1 MVKFLVVRFSS
12 IGDIVLTTPVVRH
25 LKQQVE
31 DAEIHYLT
39 KSAYA
44 GILEANPHID
54 RIHVFNGDLN
64 SLIRNLKALEFDY
77 IIDLHHNAR
86 TERLKMKLKRMD
98 FSVNKINFRK
108 WLYVNFKWD
117 RLPGV
122 HMVDRNLDTINHF
135 ISERDGLG
143 LDYFIPP
150 QEEVSLKD
158 LPPPFRTGYI
168 AMAIGAQHRT
178 KQLLLDQLIDLCNRL
193 EQPVILLGGENDA
206 GVAGQITGALPE
218 RDILNK
224 CGSLTIHQSAS
235 LVRQARLLITHDTGL
250 MHIGAAFRKKII
262 TIWGNT
268 VPRFGMYPYKADP
281 ASVWFEV
288 DGLRCRPCSK
298 IGFQECPRRHF
309 KCMRQQDIPGMAR
322 TAEQLFSDTG

>member
-1 MVKFLVVRFSS
+1 
-12 IGDIVLTTPVVRH
+12 
-25 LKQQVE
+25 
-31 DAEIHYLT
+31 
-39 KSAYA
+39 
-44 GILEANPHID
+44 
-54 RIHVFNGDLN
+54 
-64 SLIRNLKALEFDY
+64 
-77 IIDLHHNAR
+77 
-86 TERLKMKLKRMD
+86 MKLKRMD

-178 KQLLLDQLIDLCNRL
+178 KQLPLDQLTDLCNRL

-206 GVAGQITGALPE
+206 GVAGQITGALPDS
-218 RDILNK
+218 DILNK
-224 CGSLTIHQSAS
+224 CVSLTIHQSAS